1 MVVFLFFL
9 SSRNSENHDL
19 FSALTLPNYSS
30 RYKFSHIQKSHACH
44 EGFGI
49 KVLSSIF
56 QVYLS
61 LCFEYNF
68 RIRYHFRRKQSLQK
82 LKCTKTVR
90 KEKSLKATITWRNQ
104 YRILGYKNCFSV
116 NKMLFL
122 SAYIYHYVS
131 PRWNYL
137 SSTGVQKAELVRRCL
152 LLTVEVKRNSTVTSK
167 SSLRLSRKALGL
179 EKQFPQVSNSAVIKP
194 KETNLETKSMER
206 QAAMVVLTNTFYLL
220 DTTG

>member
-90 KEKSLKATITWRNQ
+90 KEKSLKATITWRSQ

-116 NKMLFL
+116 NKMLFFECI
-122 SAYIYHYVS
+122 YIPLRITKV
-131 PRWNYL
+131 
-137 SSTGVQKAELVRRCL
+137 ELFIIYR
-152 LLTVEVKRNSTVTSK
+152 SSK
-167 SSLRLSRKALGL
+167 SRTCQEMFTSDSRS
-179 EKQFPQVSNSAVIKP
+179 EKKQHHNFK
-194 KETNLETKSMER
+194 TKSSFVKESTR
-206 QAAMVVLTNTFYLL
+206 T
-220 DTTG
+220 

>member
-56 QVYLS
+56 WVYLS

-68 RIRYHFRRKQSLQK
+68 RIRFHFRRKQSLQK

-90 KEKSLKATITWRNQ
+90 KEKSLKATITWRSQ
-104 YRILGYKNCFSV
+104 YRILGYKNYFSV

-152 LLTVEVKRNSTVTSK
+152 LLTVEVKRNSTITSK
-167 SSLRLSRKALGL
+167 PSLRLSRKALGL

>member
-68 RIRYHFRRKQSLQK
+68 RIRFHFRRKQSLQK

-90 KEKSLKATITWRNQ
+90 KEKSLKATITWRSQ

-116 NKMLFL
+116 NKMLFFECI
-122 SAYIYHYVS
+122 YIPLRITKV
-131 PRWNYL
+131 
-137 SSTGVQKAELVRRCL
+137 ELFIIYR
-152 LLTVEVKRNSTVTSK
+152 SSK
-167 SSLRLSRKALGL
+167 SRTCQEMFTSDSRS
-179 EKQFPQVSNSAVIKP
+179 EKKQHRNFK
-194 KETNLETKSMER
+194 TKSSFVKESTR
-206 QAAMVVLTNTFYLL
+206 TWKAISSGQQQCCYKAQRDQSRN
-220 DTTG
+220 